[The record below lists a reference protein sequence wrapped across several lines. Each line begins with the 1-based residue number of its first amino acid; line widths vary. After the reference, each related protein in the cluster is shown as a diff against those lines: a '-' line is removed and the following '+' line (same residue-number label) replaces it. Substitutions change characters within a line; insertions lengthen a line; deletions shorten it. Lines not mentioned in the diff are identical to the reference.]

1 MNEYRGSS
9 DKTRSCYRTLVQY
22 SDSGCNK
29 IIPPAPVTQV
39 PKILQMFQ
47 PHPYSP
53 PSCNSLKSC
62 NNTLSC
68 NCNNSSGG
76 GCPSQSCGS
85 CGSWCGEP
93 KNRCDHNPLSSCSKQ
108 QQNEAPLVENYG
120 SFSIAASVR
129 PPYNCGKEKLIGA
142 S

>member
-9 DKTRSCYRTLVQY
+9 DKTRSCYKTLIQY
-22 SDSGCNK
+22 ADSGCNK

-47 PHPYSP
+47 PHPYELP
-53 PSCNSLKSC
+53 PCNTMNSCT
-62 NNTLSC
+62 NNLSC
-68 NCNNSSGG
+68 
-76 GCPSQSCGS
+76 GCPDKCCSSKSCGS
-85 CGSWCGEP
+85 CGSWCGQP
-93 KNRCDHNPLSSCSKQ
+93 KNRCNQGALSPCYNQ
-108 QQNEAPLVENYG
+108 QQNEAPIIENYG

-129 PPYNCGKEKLIGA
+129 PPYNCGKESLIGA